1 MRSTGIKFILSV
13 LLISLSACTAAQPE
27 AEAVPVTID
36 IDMTEY
42 AFNPTSLNLAAGQQ
56 VTLNLTNSGVIQHE
70 IMFGREVMRMEDRP
84 SGYMTDMFE
93 AGGVEPQVHIMNAG
107 ELMDEM
113 HEEDAHA
120 GFMVVL
126 GPGGQAALTFTVTA
140 AMAGDWEMGCF
151 EQDGVHYD
159 AGMYGP
165 VSVSR

>member
-1 MRSTGIKFILSV
+1 MRSTGIILIAAV
-13 LLISLSACTAAQPE
+13 LLISLSACTAAQPQ
-27 AEAVPVTID
+27 AELVPVTID

-42 AFNPTSLNLAAGQQ
+42 SFEPASLNLAAGQQ
-56 VTLNLTNSGVIQHE
+56 VTLNLTNSGVLPHE
-70 IMFGREVMRMEDRP
+70 IMFGRDVMRMDNRP
-84 SGYMTDMFE
+84 AGYMADMFE
-93 AGGVEPQVHIMNAG
+93 TGGVEPDVHIMEAG

-126 GPGGQAALTFTVTA
+126 GPGGQASMTFNVTE
-140 AMAGDWEMGCF
+140 AMAGEWEMGCF